1 MVPEKD
7 YVYIQFY
14 GVHHFQG
21 QAQMVMYSEYRRYD
35 VHDGLVEDKG
45 SRFFGFQDIRVL
57 DHLCAKVPGAGNKIY
72 FVDDRITMEE
82 RLRKALGAR

>member
-1 MVPEKD
+1 MIPKKD

-14 GVHHFQG
+14 GVHRFRG
-21 QAQMVMYSEYRRYD
+21 RAQMVMYSEYRKYD
-35 VHDGLVEDKG
+35 VHDGLVEDMG
-45 SRFFGFQDIRVL
+45 GRFFGFQDVQAL
-57 DHLCAKVPGAGNKIY
+57 DHLCARVPGAGHKVY